1 MLYTYG
7 GGWGSWV
14 GYIYSNTNFLIVL
27 VFREFGLI
35 GFQTRVAGMSS
46 RNFYDF

>member
-1 MLYTYG
+1 MVAG
-7 GGWGSWV
+7 GAPGWV
-14 GYIYSNTNFLIVL
+14 IYSNTNFLIVL